1 MVLLIVSVLC
11 GRLVGWS
18 VEGSRRGRLSVFFLL
33 GQVLHILGILL
44 IEHAWVLVTVQVA
57 LGWVELLLLDL
68 HLGQSLLLLR
78 HLLSLLFLLLL
89 SIGLSFLGSLN
100 FPEFVED
107 VLVVQQSVG
116 KLFFEHL
123 GLQEP
128 GDSLV
133 DFRCLEN
140 FVDGWSLVGVFVQH

>member
-1 MVLLIVSVLC
+1 M
-11 GRLVGWS
+11 
-18 VEGSRRGRLSVFFLL
+18 
-33 GQVLHILGILL
+33 LHILGVLL

-68 HLGQSLLLLR
+68 HLGQSLLLLC
-78 HLLSLLFLLLL
+78 HLFSLFFLLLL
-89 SIGLSFLGSLN
+89 SIGLRFLSGLN
-100 FPEFVED
+100 FPEFVEH
-107 VLVVQQSVG
+107 VLVVQQGVG
-116 KLFFEHL
+116 KLFFEHF

-133 DFRCLEN
+133 DFWRLKD

>member
-1 MVLLIVSVLC
+1 M
-11 GRLVGWS
+11 
-18 VEGSRRGRLSVFFLL
+18 
-33 GQVLHILGILL
+33 LHILGVLL

-100 FPEFVED
+100 FPEFVKH
-107 VLVVQQSVG
+107 VLVVQQGVG

-123 GLQEP
+123 SLQEP